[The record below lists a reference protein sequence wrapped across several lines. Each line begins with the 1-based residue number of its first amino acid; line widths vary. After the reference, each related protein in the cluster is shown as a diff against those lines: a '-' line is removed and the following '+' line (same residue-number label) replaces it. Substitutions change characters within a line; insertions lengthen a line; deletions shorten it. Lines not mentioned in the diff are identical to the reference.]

1 MSEDSDQELAS
12 KKAKASQEDYSDNGF
27 SEKEW
32 DLLQRVLKLDQD
44 VQNVN
49 DRFHRE
55 ISPMLGKVMETE
67 IPKIMDK
74 AVVHSVS
81 EGSSQEVVD
90 KYLSSLANKLQTVV
104 GPVFEDIVRKSL
116 QTAINT
122 AVEDAVKRQHQQE
135 IEAQRG
141 RLLKEGYDNAVAE
154 KVLKLDQDV
163 QNVNDRFYREI
174 SPMLGKVME
183 TEIPKIMDKA
193 VVHSVS
199 EGSWQEVVDKYLSSL
214 ANKLQ
219 TVVGPVFEDIVR
231 KSLQTAINTAV
242 EDAVKRQHQQEIEAQ
257 RGRLL
262 KEGYDNAVAEKF
274 NMENVAD
281 YFVKAWIRE
290 YLDIMNKGFQVV
302 VDTLLAQSKQSKR
315 MEGEFVYKEKEP
327 PKVLSSGRA
336 KLHDRTNSE

>member
-12 KKAKASQEDYSDNGF
+12 KKAKASQEDYSDDGF
-27 SEKEW
+27 SEEEW
-32 DLLQRVLKLDQD
+32 DLLSQRVLKLDQD
-44 VQNVN
+44 VQNPN

-81 EGSSQEVVD
+81 EGSS
-90 KYLSSLANKLQTVV
+90 
-104 GPVFEDIVRKSL
+104 
-116 QTAINT
+116 
-122 AVEDAVKRQHQQE
+122 
-135 IEAQRG
+135 
-141 RLLKEGYDNAVAE
+141 
-154 KVLKLDQDV
+154 
-163 QNVNDRFYREI
+163 
-174 SPMLGKVME
+174 
-183 TEIPKIMDKA
+183 
-193 VVHSVS
+193 
-199 EGSWQEVVDKYLSSL
+199 QEVVDKYLSSL

-327 PKVLSSGRA
+327 PKVLSSGKGKATRQN
-336 KLHDRTNSE
+336 KQ

>member
-1 MSEDSDQELAS
+1 
-12 KKAKASQEDYSDNGF
+12 
-27 SEKEW
+27 
-32 DLLQRVLKLDQD
+32 
-44 VQNVN
+44 
-49 DRFHRE
+49 
-55 ISPMLGKVMETE
+55 MLGKVMETE

-154 KVLKLDQDV
+154 I
-163 QNVNDRFYREI
+163 FHREI

-183 TEIPKIMDKA
+183 KEIPKIMDKA

-199 EGSWQEVVDKYLSSL
+199 EGSSQEVVDKYLSSL

-274 NMENVAD
+274 NMKNVAD
-281 YFVKAWIRE
+281 YF
-290 YLDIMNKGFQVV
+290 
-302 VDTLLAQSKQSKR
+302 
-315 MEGEFVYKEKEP
+315 
-327 PKVLSSGRA
+327 
-336 KLHDRTNSE
+336 

>member
-1 MSEDSDQELAS
+1 MSEYSDQELAS

-27 SEKEW
+27 SEEEW
-32 DLLQRVLKLDQD
+32 DLLSQKVLKLDQD

-81 EGSSQEVVD
+81 EGSSQEIVD

-122 AVEDAVKRQHQQE
+122 DVEDTVKRQHQQE

-154 KVLKLDQDV
+154 K
-163 QNVNDRFYREI
+163 FHREI

-199 EGSWQEVVDKYLSSL
+199 EGSSQEIVDKYLSSL

-231 KSLQTAINTAV
+231 KSLQTAINTDV
-242 EDAVKRQHQQEIEAQ
+242 EDTVKRQHQQEIEAQ

-262 KEGYDNAVAEKF
+262 KEGYDNSVAEKF

-327 PKVLSSGRA
+327 PKVLSSGKGKATRQN
-336 KLHDRTNSE
+336 KQ

>member
-1 MSEDSDQELAS
+1 MSEDSDQDLAS

-27 SEKEW
+27 SEEEW
-32 DLLQRVLKLDQD
+32 DLLSQRVLKLDQD

-154 KVLKLDQDV
+154 K
-163 QNVNDRFYREI
+163 FHREI

-199 EGSWQEVVDKYLSSL
+199 EGSSQEVVDKYLSSL

-327 PKVLSSGRA
+327 PKVLSSGKGKATRQN
-336 KLHDRTNSE
+336 KQ